1 MLIQKMSNTIK
12 HVIETVLILQ
22 LPALKLAYYT
32 LTMFVYDDSLDF
44 VLKNMK
50 EFLKKNVTGKTI
62 EIISMNAYFPVLT
75 VVVLPIYT
83 ESNHHLPKPY
93 Y

>member
-1 MLIQKMSNTIK
+1 MLIQKILNIK
-12 HVIETVLILQ
+12 PVMLISQ

-32 LTMFVYDDSLDF
+32 LAMFVYDDSLDF
-44 VLKNMK
+44 VLRNMK
-50 EFLKKNVTGKTI
+50 EFLKKNIIGKTI
-62 EIISMNAYFPVLT
+62 ETISMGAYFPVLT

-83 ESNHHLPKPY
+83 ESTHHLPKPY

>member
-50 EFLKKNVTGKTI
+50 EFLKKKC
-62 EIISMNAYFPVLT
+62 YW
-75 VVVLPIYT
+75 
-83 ESNHHLPKPY
+83 
-93 Y
+93 